1 MGAGTAQEGK
11 EESVDGTAFLRS
23 LRAVRRFRDEPI
35 PDEVLR
41 DILEVA
47 RWTGSSKNTQPWELV
62 VVRDRAMLRD
72 LSQLGQ
78 YAGHLAG
85 AQIGVALVMEAG
97 AVFDA
102 GRLAQN
108 IMLASWAHGVGSCI
122 ASLYPEENHCRAR
135 EMLDV
140 PAPRRVDTVISLGYP
155 ADASARRLSS
165 GPPEVRAAVPVGRT
179 ALSDL
184 VNWERY
190 GRRAP

>member
-62 VVRDRAMLRD
+62 VVRDRAVLTD
-72 LSQLGQ
+72 LSQLGR

-85 AQIGVALVMEAG
+85 AQAGVALVMEAG
-97 AVFDA
+97 TEFDA

-108 IMLASWAHGVGSCI
+108 VMLASWAHGVGSCI

-140 PAPRRVDTVISLGYP
+140 PAPGGWTR
-155 ADASARRLSS
+155 
-165 GPPEVRAAVPVGRT
+165 
-179 ALSDL
+179 
-184 VNWERY
+184 
-190 GRRAP
+190 

>member
-1 MGAGTAQEGK
+1 MQEGK

-23 LRAVRRFRDEPI
+23 LRAVRRFSHESI
-35 PDEVLR
+35 PDGVLR

-47 RWTGSSKNTQPWELV
+47 RWTGSSKNSEPWELV
-62 VVRDRAMLRD
+62 VIRDRTVLEE

-85 AQIGVALVMEAG
+85 AQAGIALVMEAG
-97 AVFDA
+97 SAFDG

-108 IMLASWAHGVGSCI
+108 IMLAAWAHGVGSCI
-122 ASLYPEENHCRAR
+122 ASLYPEEHRQRAR
-135 EMLDV
+135 DV
-140 PAPRRVDTVISLGYP
+140 LGVPDERTLDTVISLGYP
-155 ADASARRLSS
+155 ADAEARRISG

-184 VNWERY
+184 VSWEQY
-190 GRRAP
+190 GRRTA